1 MGTMKKFNQ
10 TMDMVHGPL
19 IKNIFIFSVPL
30 MMANLL
36 EIAFN
41 AADTIVVGKFSG
53 QEALAAVG
61 ATGPIVNFMVSLFN
75 GLAIGSNI
83 VIARQL
89 GSGKKDRISASV
101 HTSYFLALAGG
112 ILLTIIGLLGS
123 ILFLDFMGTPSNII
137 DQSALYLRIY
147 FMGSIPLLIYNF
159 GSAVLRSKGD
169 TAHPTLYLA
178 IGGILNVILNLYFVI
193 VLQMSVAGVAIAT
206 VISESVSAVLVTIQ
220 LMRENDSIRLD
231 LRKIKM
237 DRSLASSIMKI
248 GIPAGLQSMMWSISN
263 VAVQSGINGFGSTAV
278 AGNSAAANIE
288 GFVYIGMGAFSQAC
302 ITFTSQCAGAGEK
315 QRIKK
320 ILWLLVLLMIVSSW
334 TVGSLA
340 WFFGRFFLS
349 FFTNDSSVIDM
360 GMIRMWYVVF
370 WLWLNGVLDI
380 PASSL
385 RGMGNSTTPTVAM
398 LLGIVGVRLL
408 YIGTIWK
415 LNPTLDVLYMCFP
428 LSWVITLIIL
438 FVLWRFFYQRYCE
451 SY

>member
-1 MGTMKKFNQ
+1 MKKINQ
-10 TMDMVHGPL
+10 SMDMVRGPL
-19 IKNIFIFSVPL
+19 LKNIFIFAVPL

-83 VIARQL
+83 VIARQI
-89 GSGKKDRISASV
+89 GSGQEDRISASV
-101 HTSYFLALAGG
+101 HTSYFLALASGV
-112 ILLTIIGLLGS
+112 ILTGIGLFGSGSFLG
-123 ILFLDFMGTPSNII
+123 FMGTPANII
-137 DQSALYLRIY
+137 DRSVLYLRIY
-147 FMGSIPLLIYNF
+147 FMGSIPLLVYNF

-169 TAHPTLYLA
+169 TTHPTLYLA
-178 IGGILNVILNLYFVI
+178 VGGILNVFLNLYFVI

-206 VISESVSAVLVTIQ
+206 VISESVSAVLVTGQ
-220 LMRENDSIRLD
+220 LMREKDSIHLD
-231 LRKIKM
+231 LRKIRMEK
-237 DRSLASSIMKI
+237 SLASSILKI

-263 VAVQSGINGFGSTAV
+263 IAVQSGINGFGSTAV

-320 ILWLLVLLMIVSSW
+320 VLGILVVLMILSSW
-334 TVGSLA
+334 SVGALA

-385 RGMGNSTTPTVAM
+385 RGMGYSTTPTVAM

-408 YIGTIWK
+408 YIATIWK
-415 LNPTLDVLYMCFP
+415 LHPSLDVLYLCFP
-428 LSWVITLIIL
+428 LSWLITLVIL
-438 FVLWRFFYQRYCE
+438 FALWKYFYQRFCE
-451 SY
+451 RY

>member
-1 MGTMKKFNQ
+1 MKKFNQ

-385 RGMGNSTTPTVAM
+385 RGMGYSTTPTVAM

-408 YIGTIWK
+408 YIGR
-415 LNPTLDVLYMCFP
+415 
-428 LSWVITLIIL
+428 SG
-438 FVLWRFFYQRYCE
+438 
-451 SY
+451 S

>member
-193 VLQMSVAGVAIAT
+193 VLQKSVAGVAIAT

-385 RGMGNSTTPTVAM
+385 RGMGYSTTPTVAM

>member
-1 MGTMKKFNQ
+1 MKKFNQ

-385 RGMGNSTTPTVAM
+385 RGMGYSTTPTVAM
-398 LLGIVGVRLL
+398 LLGE
-408 YIGTIWK
+408 
-415 LNPTLDVLYMCFP
+415 
-428 LSWVITLIIL
+428 LSGYACCISG
-438 FVLWRFFYQRYCE
+438 R
-451 SY
+451 SGS

>member
-1 MGTMKKFNQ
+1 
-10 TMDMVHGPL
+10 MDMVHGPL
-19 IKNIFIFSVPL
+19 IRNIFLFSIPL
-30 MMANLL
+30 MLSNLL

-61 ATGPIVNFMVSLFN
+61 ATTPIVNFMVSLFN

-112 ILLTIIGLLGS
+112 LLLTVVGVFSS
-123 ILFLDFMGTPSNII
+123 IYFLRAMGTPSNII
-137 DQSALYLRIY
+137 DRSSLYMQIY
-147 FMGSIPLLIYNF
+147 FVGSIPLLVYNF

-169 TAHPTLYLA
+169 TIHPTVYLA
-178 IGGILNVILNLYFVI
+178 VGGILNVFLNLYFVI

-220 LMRENDSIRLD
+220 LMKENSSLHLD
-231 LRKIKM
+231 LRKIRM
-237 DRSLASSIMKI
+237 ETSLAASIMKI

-263 VAVQSGINGFGSTAV
+263 LVVQSGINSFGSTAV
-278 AGNSAAANIE
+278 AGNSAAANVE
-288 GFVYIGMGAFSQAC
+288 GFVYISMGAFSQAC

-320 ILWLLVLLMIVSSW
+320 IFWVLASLMLVSSW
-334 TVGSLA
+334 AVGAVA
-340 WFFGRFFLS
+340 WGFGRVFLS
-349 FFTNDSSVIDM
+349 FFTNDTAVVEM
-360 GMIRMWYVVF
+360 GMIRMWYIVF

-380 PASSL
+380 PASSM
-385 RGMGNSTTPTVAM
+385 RGMGYSSTPTVAM

-415 LNPTLDVLYMCFP
+415 IDPTLERLYLCFP
-428 LSWVITLIIL
+428 ISWVITLVIL
-438 FVLWRFFYQRYCE
+438 FVLWKFFYKRFCE
-451 SY
+451 KY

>member
-1 MGTMKKFNQ
+1 MKKFDQ
-10 TMDMVHGPL
+10 AMDMVHGPL
-19 IKNIFIFSVPL
+19 IRNIFLFSIPL
-30 MMANLL
+30 MLSNLL

-61 ATGPIVNFMVSLFN
+61 ATTPIVNFMVSLFN

-112 ILLTIIGLLGS
+112 LLLTVVGVFSS
-123 ILFLDFMGTPSNII
+123 IYFLRAMGTPSNII
-137 DQSALYLRIY
+137 DRSSLYMQIY
-147 FMGSIPLLIYNF
+147 FVGSIPLLVYNF

-169 TAHPTLYLA
+169 TIHPTVYLA
-178 IGGILNVILNLYFVI
+178 VGGILNVFLNLYFVI

-220 LMRENDSIRLD
+220 LMKENSSLHLD
-231 LRKIKM
+231 LRKIRM
-237 DRSLASSIMKI
+237 ETSLAASIMKI

-263 VAVQSGINGFGSTAV
+263 LVVQSGINSFGSTAV
-278 AGNSAAANIE
+278 AGNSAAANVE
-288 GFVYIGMGAFSQAC
+288 GFVYISMGAFSQAC

-320 ILWLLVLLMIVSSW
+320 IFWVLASLMLVSSW
-334 TVGSLA
+334 AVGAVA
-340 WFFGRFFLS
+340 WGFGRVFLS
-349 FFTNDSSVIDM
+349 FFTNDTAVVEM
-360 GMIRMWYVVF
+360 GMIRMWYIVF

-380 PASSL
+380 PASSM
-385 RGMGNSTTPTVAM
+385 RGMGYSSTPTVAM

-415 LNPTLDVLYMCFP
+415 IDPTLERLYLCFP
-428 LSWVITLIIL
+428 ISWVITLVIL
-438 FVLWRFFYQRYCE
+438 FVLWKFFYKRFCE
-451 SY
+451 KY